1 MRDGTPI
8 GVFVLVRSAIKP
20 FSQPE
25 IDLVTTFSDQAVIA
39 IENVRLFEEV
49 QARTKELGES
59 LEQQT
64 ATSEVLQVISSSP
77 GELEPVF
84 NAMLENATRVCG
96 AQFGTMNLY
105 EGEIVKQ
112 VALYNV
118 PPAFVVSPGA
128 MRFKPHPKSGL
139 GTVVRTKQLVHIDD
153 VKTQI
158 PYLEGDPAVVALADL
173 AGARSLVSRSR
184 RRRRRSRCAAAPAR
198 SDGGP

>member
-1 MRDGTPI
+1 MAVKKAKATPSEAKRKRAPKRVAKRQFSARSFKIQLAQLARERDEA
-8 GVFVLVRSAIKP
+8 LAHLA
-20 FSQPE
+20 E
-25 IDLVTTFSDQAVIA
+25 A
-39 IENVRLFEEV
+39 
-49 QARTKELGES
+49 
-59 LEQQT
+59 LEQQR
-64 ATSEVLQVISSSP
+64 ATSNVLEVISATP

-118 PPAFVVSPGA
+118 PRAFAEALGD

-153 VKTQI
+153 VKT
-158 PYLEGDPAVVALADL
+158 
-173 AGARSLVSRSR
+173 
-184 RRRRRSRCAAAPAR
+184 
-198 SDGGP
+198 